1 MTRVFA
7 VFTLTM
13 AVGFALVPFLTSG
26 FNGFTPDQFP
36 VPQTDPPVQPAGYA
50 FSIWGLI
57 YIWLIAGAGYGLVK
71 RPDAPGWHAARPALL
86 VSLLIGM
93 FWIPLAQISVP
104 WATVM
109 IWLMLVTA
117 LAALLRAHRQ
127 DRLWLRE
134 PIGLYAG
141 WLTAAS
147 AVSVGLMLAGYGVT
161 GPTVAALVA
170 LVLALVIATA
180 ITRARPDTLAYP
192 LGVIW
197 ALIGVVV
204 QNLEPLDPATL
215 GLAVIG
221 IAALGAQAWRNAR
234 APR

>member
-1 MTRVFA
+1 MTRVLA
-7 VFTLTM
+7 VFTLTV
-13 AVGFALVPFLTSG
+13 AIGFALVPFLTSG
-26 FNGFTPDQFP
+26 FNGFTADQFP
-36 VPQTDPPVQPAGYA
+36 VPQIDPPVQPAGYA

-57 YIWLIAGAGYGLVK
+57 YLWLIVGAVYGLVK

-86 VSLLIGM
+86 VSLLMGM
-93 FWIPLAQISVP
+93 FWIPLAQVSVL
-104 WATVM
+104 WATAL
-109 IWLMLVTA
+109 IWLMLVTS

-141 WLTAAS
+141 WLTAA
-147 AVSVGLMLAGYGVT
+147 ACVSIGLMLAGYGVT
-161 GPTVAALVA
+161 GPTVAALIA
-170 LVLALVIATA
+170 LALALLIATA

-204 QNLEPLDPATL
+204 QNSAPLDPAPL
-215 GLAVIG
+215 GLAIIG
-221 IAALGAQAWRNAR
+221 IAALAAQAWRNAR
-234 APR
+234 TRD